1 MASLGGHIILYKNR
15 LMNTKLL
22 LLGFVYFIIGQIVI
36 WFQSHLQFISNW
48 SKENPF
54 LVAVPGIA
62 VSYVSILATRNLAEA
77 FDGLVW
83 PSRLIG
89 FSIGIILFS
98 ALTWL
103 LLGEKI
109 EMKSAVC
116 VILAF
121 CILLIQLFWK

>member
-1 MASLGGHIILYKNR
+1 
-15 LMNTKLL
+15 MNTKLL
-22 LLGFVYFIIGQIVI
+22 LLGFIYFIIGQIVI

-48 SKENPF
+48 SKEHPF

-98 ALTWL
+98 ALTWM

-109 EMKSAVC
+109 EMKSLVC

>member
-1 MASLGGHIILYKNR
+1 
-15 LMNTKLL
+15 MNTKLL
-22 LLGFVYFIIGQIVI
+22 LLGFIYFIIGQIVI

-48 SKENPF
+48 SKEHPF
-54 LVAVPGIA
+54 LIAIPGIA

-116 VILAF
+116 VVLAF

>member
-1 MASLGGHIILYKNR
+1 LASLGGHIILYKNR

>member
-1 MASLGGHIILYKNR
+1 MDYR
-15 LMNTKLL
+15 LLT
-22 LLGFVYFIIGQIVI
+22 LGFIYFVVGSIII
-36 WFQSHLQFISNW
+36 WFQSHLQFFSNW
-48 SKENPF
+48 SKENP
-54 LVAVPGIA
+54 LLIAIPGIL
-62 VSYVSILATRNLAEA
+62 VSYVSILATKHLAEA
-77 FDGLVW
+77 YDGLVW

-89 FSIGIILFS
+89 FGIGIILFS
-98 ALTWL
+98 ILTWV

>member
-1 MASLGGHIILYKNR
+1 
-15 LMNTKLL
+15 MNTKLL
-22 LLGFVYFIIGQIVI
+22 LLGFIYFIVGQIVI

-98 ALTWL
+98 VLTWI